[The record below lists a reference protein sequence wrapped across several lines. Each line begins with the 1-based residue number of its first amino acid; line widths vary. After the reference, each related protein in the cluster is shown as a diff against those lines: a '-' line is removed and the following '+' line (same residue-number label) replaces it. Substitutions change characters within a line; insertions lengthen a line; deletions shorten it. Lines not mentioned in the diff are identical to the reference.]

1 MDDPTLLE
9 KHFQSYMNDLKSFLP
24 DGVIEVDL
32 ELLQELDLLH
42 IEENS
47 DDDTALSQSF
57 YVIES
62 SEKLTLFNERFAVW
76 IVPQLIQDT
85 PTTYTLIAMNHAD
98 KPQLEMAFATTGVYN
113 HSGLVLRILEKFLDQ
128 IDENEGEIIKFDH

>member
-1 MDDPTLLE
+1 MDDPSALE
-9 KHFQSYMNDLKSFLP
+9 EHFEEYITNLKSYLP

-32 ELLQELDLLH
+32 QLLQELDLLH
-42 IEENS
+42 IEDNTA
-47 DDDTALSQSF
+47 DDSTLSQSF

-76 IVPQLIQDT
+76 IVPQLIEET
-85 PTTYTLIAMNHAD
+85 PMTYTLIAMNHSD
-98 KPQLEMAFATTGVYN
+98 KPHLEMAFATTGVYN

-128 IDENEGEIIKFDH
+128 IDENEKEIIKFDP